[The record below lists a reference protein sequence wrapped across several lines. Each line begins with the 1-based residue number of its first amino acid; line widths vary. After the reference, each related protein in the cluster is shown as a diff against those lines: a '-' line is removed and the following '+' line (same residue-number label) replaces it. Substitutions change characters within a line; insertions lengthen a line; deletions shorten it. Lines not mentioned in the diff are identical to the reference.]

1 MDVGAHYSFRKCNR
15 ADSILYHGPE
25 EWIGGR
31 DMLVSVTDLSKS
43 FKEHQ
48 AVKGISFSIEKGGCI
63 ALIGPNGAGKTTTLQ
78 MLAGLVSPT
87 KGTIQFAGY
96 EGRDSRTLIGFLPQ
110 HPSFFNWMTPKEF
123 LQFVGNLSHVPK
135 KKLATRIDETLG
147 FVRLDDVKNKRI
159 GGFSGGMKQ
168 RLGLAQA
175 LLHEPELLILD
186 EPVSAL
192 DPTGRREVLQ
202 LIHTLKKEMTILF
215 STHILHDAEQVCEEI
230 LMLKDGE
237 LKWNGKLEQLKK
249 EFESCAIKL
258 QTREPLDGILEDV
271 PYIEKVDYPDP
282 HTAMITLKDMEKT
295 NELLQQVLFKKRTVI
310 HYEMMQGS
318 LEDAYLEVM
327 ER

>member
-1 MDVGAHYSFRKCNR
+1 
-15 ADSILYHGPE
+15 
-25 EWIGGR
+25 
-31 DMLVSVTDLSKS
+31 MLVSITNLSKR

-48 AVKGISFSIEKGGCI
+48 AVKGITFSIEKGSCV

-87 KGTIQFAGY
+87 TGSIQFVGN
-96 EGRDSRTLIGFLPQ
+96 ENVDPRSLIGFLPQ
-110 HPSFFNWMTPKEF
+110 HPSFFNWMTPREF
-123 LQFVGNLSHVPK
+123 LQLVGNLSHVPK
-135 KKLATRIDETLG
+135 KQLLARIDETLA
-147 FVRLDDVKNKRI
+147 FVRLDKVKNKKI

-192 DPTGRREVLQ
+192 DPTGRREVLG
-202 LIHTLKKEMTILF
+202 LIHKLKKEMTILF

-230 LMLKDGE
+230 LMLKDGD
-237 LKWNGKLEQLKK
+237 LKWNGTLDQLKK
-249 EFESCAIKL
+249 QFDSFAIKL
-258 QTREPLDGILEDV
+258 QTREPLAGVLEDTG
-271 PYIEKVDYPDP
+271 YIESIDYSDP
-282 HTAMITLKDMEKT
+282 YTAKITLKDMERT
-295 NELLQQVLFKKRTVI
+295 NDLLQHILFKKRTVT

-327 ER
+327 E